1 VAVIAPLGVLPEQN
15 DGWEGISP
23 FVTGSVLWSL
33 YAFFRSPADYWT
45 TMRTSIAV
53 GGDVDTTAAMAGAIS
68 GACLGLERLPLR
80 LAAKVHDRGTW
91 GYAELVELA
100 ELCHA
105 LRHPHG

>member
-1 VAVIAPLGVLPEQN
+1 MTRA
-15 DGWEGISP
+15 
-23 FVTGSVLWSL
+23 
-33 YAFFRSPADYWT
+33 Y
-45 TMRTSIAV
+45 
-53 GGDVDTTAAMAGAIS
+53 
-68 GACLGLERLPLR
+68 LGLERLPLR